1 MTRATG
7 ETIGSQ
13 RHTAAVIAVV
23 LGVAVAVFVT
33 VTVMAAR
40 NWTDARDRGAST
52 QAALDELAVTS
63 ESTAA
68 DLGAALQAQA
78 DAEGRAGRL
87 RRLFTPEAVD
97 AVVQFQDE
105 TAASGCDVART
116 STRDGTEL
124 RTGVQVAD
132 YAAATNTDPALDGV
146 PDRWSQMIDPTAV
159 QAEIDRCAAD
169 EAARIEGE
177 RQAAAAEAE
186 SSRDP
191 CQQMVDQL
199 IAEGRGPGWVEDQFL
214 FVECGIRWGG

>member
-1 MTRATG
+1 MSRATG
-7 ETIGSQ
+7 ETIGNQ
-13 RHTAAVIAVV
+13 RHTASVIAIV
-23 LGVAVAVFVT
+23 LCLAVALFVMVT
-33 VTVMAAR
+33 VVAAR
-40 NWTDARDRGAST
+40 NWDDARDQGDST
-52 QAALDELAVTS
+52 QATLDELAVAS

-97 AVVQFQDE
+97 AVVQFQDQ
-105 TAASGCDVART
+105 TVASGCDVART
-116 STRDGTEL
+116 ATRDGTEL
-124 RTGVQVAD
+124 RTGVQVVD
-132 YAAATNTDPALDGV
+132 YAVATTTDPALDDL
-146 PDRWSQMIDPTAV
+146 PDRWPQMIDPTAV

-169 EAARIEGE
+169 EAAVIEAE
-177 RQAAAAEAE
+177 RQAAAAEVE